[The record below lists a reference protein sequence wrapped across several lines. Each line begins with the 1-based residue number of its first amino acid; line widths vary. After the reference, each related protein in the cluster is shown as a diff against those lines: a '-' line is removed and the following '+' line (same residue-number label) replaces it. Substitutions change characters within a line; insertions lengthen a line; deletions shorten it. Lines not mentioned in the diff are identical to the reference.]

1 MQQKVLDHEG
11 KMSVN
16 NTTKIRPFVIQTM
29 VMKLSESESLQ
40 YLDDKGFKISRDSF
54 YRIKRNIQQS
64 RFDRLSLIAKSQ
76 FVDQHLERID
86 QLELINS
93 EMWTLYRN
101 EKDNFKKALI
111 LEKIAELQTYI
122 SPYYD
127 ASMYVMQKQVESN
140 KQNETEKDNAIPS
153 L

>member
-1 MQQKVLDHEG
+1 
-11 KMSVN
+11 MSKN
-16 NTTKIRPFVIQTM
+16 DSIRPFIIQTM
-29 VMKLSESESLQ
+29 VMRLSEKESMQ
-40 YLDDKGFKISRDSF
+40 YLSDRGFRISVPYYYKLKKQIEESH
-54 YRIKRNIQQS
+54 
-64 RFDRLSLIAKSQ
+64 FDRLSLIAKSQ

-101 EKDNFKKALI
+101 EKDNFKKVLI

-127 ASMYVMQKQVESN
+127 ASRYVMEQSIKANNNSSN
-140 KQNETEKDNAIPS
+140 QENETEENNS
-153 L
+153 LSVL

>member
-1 MQQKVLDHEG
+1 
-11 KMSVN
+11 MSVN
-16 NTTKIRPFVIQTM
+16 NTIRPFIIQTM

-54 YRIKRNIQQS
+54 YRLKRSIQQS
-64 RFDRLSLIAKSQ
+64 RFDRLNLIAKTQ

-86 QLELINS
+86 QLELVNL
-93 EMWTLYRN
+93 EYWKLYR
-101 EKDNFKKALI
+101 ETKDTFKKALI

-122 SPYYD
+122 SPFYD

-140 KQNETEKDNAIPS
+140 NQNETEKSRS
-153 L
+153 LPVL

>member
-1 MQQKVLDHEG
+1 
-11 KMSVN
+11 
-16 NTTKIRPFVIQTM
+16 M
-29 VMKLSESESLQ
+29 VKRLSEKESMQ
-40 YLDDKGFKISRDSF
+40 YLYDRGFEISVQHF
-54 YRIKRNIQQS
+54 YRLKKNIQQS
-64 RFDRLSLIAKSQ
+64 RFDRLSLIAKTQ

-86 QLELINS
+86 QLELINQ

-101 EKDNFKKALI
+101 EKDNFKKVLI

-127 ASMYVMQKQVESN
+127 ASRYVMEKSIKSN
-140 KQNETEKDNAIPS
+140 NNQQIETEKNNSISA

>member
-1 MQQKVLDHEG
+1 MREKLTNRCL
-11 KMSVN
+11 KL
-16 NTTKIRPFVIQTM
+16 TKNESIRPFIIQCM
-29 VMKLSESESLQ
+29 LMKLSEKESLA
-40 YLDDKGFKISRDSF
+40 YLKDKGFEISFQHF
-54 YRIKRNIQQS
+54 YRLKKSIQQS
-64 RFDRLSLIAKSQ
+64 RFGRLSLIAKSQ
-76 FVDQHLERID
+76 FVDQHLVRID

-101 EKDNFKKALI
+101 EKDNFKKVLI

-127 ASMYVMQKQVESN
+127 ASRYILEKSITKENEQK
-140 KQNETEKDNAIPS
+140 KDNSIPA

>member
-1 MQQKVLDHEG
+1 
-11 KMSVN
+11 MSIN
-16 NTTKIRPFVIQTM
+16 NTIRPFIIQTM
-29 VMKLSESESLQ
+29 VMKLSERESIQ
-40 YLDDKGFKISRDSF
+40 YLYDKGFKISRDSF
-54 YRIKRNIQQS
+54 YRVKRSIQQS
-64 RFDRLSLIAKSQ
+64 RFDRLNLIAKTQ

-93 EMWTLYRN
+93 EYWKLYR
-101 EKDNFKKALI
+101 ETKDTFKALI

-140 KQNETEKDNAIPS
+140 KQNETKKDNAVPA